1 MNHGTC
7 EAKRRSIETPSGK
20 ISYLERGQGPVALF
34 VHGVLVNG
42 YLWRHQLAGL
52 ADHHRCIALDLL
64 AHGSSEIEPTQDI
77 SFDAQAVML
86 AQFLDAL
93 AIDQVD
99 LVGND
104 SGVGVSLIFAANHPE
119 RVRSLALT
127 NGDVHDNWPP
137 EGFSGFLAMVKQ
149 GGLPDTLRKMLSDKG
164 YFRSKEALGPA
175 YERPQDVTDETI
187 ETYLAPL
194 VSTPQRTRDLERF
207 ILAFD
212 NRQTVRIE
220 SKLRDLK
227 TPTLIVWGTGDVFF
241 HVKWSHWL
249 AETIPGT
256 AKRIELDG
264 ARMFLPEERSQQ
276 LNDELRTHWESVS

>member
-20 ISYLERGQGPVALF
+20 ISYVERGQGPVALF

-42 YLWRHQLAGL
+42 YLWRHQLVGL
-52 ADHHRCIALDLL
+52 ADHRRCIALDLL
-64 AHGSSEIEPTQDI
+64 SHGSSEIEPTQDV

-93 AIDQVD
+93 AINQVD

-137 EGFSGFLAMVKQ
+137 EGFSGFLAMVKR

-187 ETYLAPL
+187 ETYLDPL

-220 SKLRDLK
+220 SKLRDFK
-227 TPTLIVWGTGDVFF
+227 APTLIVWGTGDVFF
-241 HVKWSHWL
+241 DVKWSHWL

-256 AKRIELDG
+256 TKRIELDG

-276 LNDELRTHWESVS
+276 LNDALRTHWKSAS